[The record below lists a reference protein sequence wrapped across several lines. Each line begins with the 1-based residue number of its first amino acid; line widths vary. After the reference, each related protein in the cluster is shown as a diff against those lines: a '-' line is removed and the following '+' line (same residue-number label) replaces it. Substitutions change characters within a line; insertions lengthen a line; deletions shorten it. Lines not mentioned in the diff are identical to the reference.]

1 MYKRI
6 IFALLYSNGEFHL
19 SRNFRLQKV
28 GDVDWLKNN
37 FGFGETCDFI
47 DELMIINVTPRPSGE
62 DFKKF
67 FGDIK
72 KLRKKIFVPITLGG
86 GIRKIEN
93 AKECFDNGADKILI
107 NYLAQKNKKIFEKI
121 SHVFGAQSISIM
133 VDYKNYNNKN
143 YTYLESGKKISM
155 LLKNFFVSMKNLNF
169 GELILNSISNDG
181 TGSGLDLKCVDCIPS
196 SFNKPILLM
205 GGAGKPEHFTKVLK
219 NKKVSGI
226 ITANLFNFLGSG
238 LMDVRD
244 FSLKNKIKLVKF
256 NKIEEND

>member
-1 MYKRI
+1 M
-6 IFALLYSNGEFHL
+6 
-19 SRNFRLQKV
+19 
-28 GDVDWLKNN
+28 
-37 FGFGETCDFI
+37 
-47 DELMIINVTPRPSGE
+47 
-62 DFKKF
+62 
-67 FGDIK
+67 
-72 KLRKKIFVPITLGG
+72 
-86 GIRKIEN
+86 
-93 AKECFDNGADKILI
+93 I
-107 NYLAQKNKKIFEKI
+107 NYLAQKNKKICEKI
-121 SHVFGAQSISIM
+121 SHIFGAQSISIM

-155 LLKNFFVSMKNLNF
+155 LLKNFFVSIKNLNF

-205 GGAGKPEHFTKVLK
+205 GGAGKPEHITKVLK